1 MKLRINYQESFSR
14 TELLLRTFFGWLYIL
29 IPHGFCLFFLGIW
42 SSILQFIT
50 FWVILFTGKFPESFF
65 EYQVNYLRWGIRLN
79 SRVLNLLDGYP
90 AFGLDSQ
97 DEDIQFEVP
106 YIDQSDRGTV
116 LLRGLFGWL
125 YVLIPH
131 GFILFFIGIVVQIF
145 AFLAFW
151 IVLFT
156 KKYPEDFHK
165 FNINYLRWSTRVNL
179 YMMYMTDEY
188 PPFTGE
194 PGHQEEY
201 GDHYPGANP
210 ALAFDDPFSE
220 IDLNDMDFGDTS
232 DKDENPA
239 PPKPEDL
246 V

>member
-1 MKLRINYQESFSR
+1 MQLKINYQDSYSR
-14 TELLLRTFFGWLYIL
+14 TELLLRTFFGWLYII
-29 IPHGFCLFFLGIW
+29 IPHAFCLFFLAIW
-42 SSILQFIT
+42 SGILQFIT

-65 EYQVNYLRWGIRLN
+65 EYQVKYLRWGIRLN
-79 SRVLNLLDGYP
+79 TRVLNLLDGYP
-90 AFGLDSQ
+90 AFGLDVE
-97 DEDIQFEVP
+97 DENIHFEVP

-116 LLRGLFGWL
+116 LLRALFGWL
-125 YVLIPH
+125 YVLVPH
-131 GFILFFIGIVVQIF
+131 GFILFFVGIVVQIF

-179 YMMYMTDEY
+179 YMMYMTDTY

-194 PGHQEEY
+194 PEHDEDYDNNPYLG
-201 GDHYPGANP
+201 PNP
-210 ALAFDDPFSE
+210 ALAFDDPFAGAN
-220 IDLNDMDFGDTS
+220 LNDDDDFENQQ
-232 DKDENPA
+232 ENPK